1 MAMSPLLDDLID
13 AARLAGAIQR
23 DNFRSNL
30 AVTDKNGGKGTVDLV
45 SRVDHECEQAIRIRL
60 AKHKVVGEEQGG
72 EATGTYVLVDP
83 LDGTK
88 NYLLGV
94 EQFAVCLTYIEN
106 GKVTAAVV
114 YDPIRD
120 RAYAADDNGAT
131 MNGQPIAIT
140 QSEPRGTY
148 LVTEENL
155 AKRGP
160 LNRILRVAAKF
171 AGVRKF
177 GSTALDLAQMAAGQS
192 CAVVATGLKPWDFQG
207 AAFIYEKAGGKISD
221 LDGRPITMGSTT
233 LVACPPKMHENL
245 VWA

>member
-1 MAMSPLLDDLID
+1 M
-13 AARLAGAIQR
+13 
-23 DNFRSNL
+23 
-30 AVTDKNGGKGTVDLV
+30 
-45 SRVDHECEQAIRIRL
+45 
-60 AKHKVVGEEQGG
+60 
-72 EATGTYVLVDP
+72 VDP

-88 NYLLGV
+88 NFLLGV
-94 EQFAVCLTYIEN
+94 EQFAVCLTNVDET

-120 RAYAADDNGAT
+120 RAYAADETGAY
-131 MNGQPIAIT
+131 MNGQPITIT

-155 AKRGP
+155 AKRSA
-160 LNRILRVAAKF
+160 LNRIQRVATKF

-221 LDGRPITMGSTT
+221 ISGRPLTMESTT
-233 LVACPPKMHENL
+233 LIACPPKMHEDL
-245 VWA
+245 VWGIKSFLGKVYEGMVRAHGPQTVTRADGTTTTIYPGNVIGKGPWA